1 MSSVASRAVNFPLY
15 GMAQKCPDVEE
26 NCTEMRQVMSVPLSI
41 ILKQRAEVNREN
53 QYNVEGS
60 EISVEIILWLDGRE

>member
-1 MSSVASRAVNFPLY
+1 
-15 GMAQKCPDVEE
+15 MAQRSPDVEE

-41 ILKQRAEVNREN
+41 IMKQRAGLVNREN